1 MQCTLLIPH
10 LWWSRDAA
18 GDAYR
23 DLAVPQ
29 LQTLMARAR
38 YRRFPAIGWQ
48 EWLCQAF
55 EVERQRDWPIAPLT
69 LAIDGGDPAD
79 AYWLRADPVHLR
91 PHRDQL
97 LLADSNAFAVSQSEA
112 DALVHALN
120 THFEDED
127 LRFTAP
133 RPDRWYLRLA
143 ADPEIVTHSLDEVA
157 GTFVDPYL
165 PTGAKALHWHRISN
179 EIQMLLHAHAV
190 NEAREAKGDLTI
202 NGVWLWGGG
211 RPAAVRGRHFSV
223 LGSDDAL
230 ALALAAHADI
240 PVTPRTDDAKS
251 CLRSASGTG
260 RAVHYLLI
268 LTELTG
274 AARCGDLELWRGAA
288 EALDRRW
295 IAPLL
300 EALRDG
306 AIRQLVLIAPGHT
319 GCQRFE
325 LNRSMLFRFW
335 RTRHTLAAYASG
347 MAP

>member
-1 MQCTLLIPH
+1 LIPH

-97 LLADSNAFAVSQSEA
+97 LLADSTAFAVSQSEA

-120 THFEDED
+120 THFEVEG

-133 RPDRWYLRLA
+133 RPDRWYLGLA

-211 RPAAVRGRHFSV
+211 RPTAVRGRHFSA

-230 ALALAAHADI
+230 ALALAAHAEV
-240 PVTPRTDDAKS
+240 PVMPCTDDAKG
-251 CLRSASGTG
+251 CLRSASGP
-260 RAVHYLLI
+260 AAHYLLI
-268 LTELTG
+268 LTALTG
-274 AARCGDLELWRGAA
+274 PARRGDLEAWRGAA
-288 EALDRRW
+288 EELDRRW
-295 IAPLL
+295 VAPLL

-306 AIRQLVLIAPGHT
+306 VIRQLVLVAPGHT

-335 RTRHTLAAYASG
+335 RTRHTLAAYAPG
-347 MAP
+347 TAP

>member
-38 YRRFPAIGWQ
+38 YRGFPAIGWQ

-69 LAIDGGDPAD
+69 LTLDGGDPGE
-79 AYWLRADPVHLR
+79 AYWLRSDPVHLR

-97 LLADSNAFAVSQSEA
+97 LLADSHAFAVSQTEA
-112 DALVHALN
+112 NALVHALN
-120 THFEDED
+120 THFEAEG

-133 RPDRWYLRLA
+133 RPDRWYVRLE
-143 ADPEIVTHSLDEVA
+143 ADPEIVTHSLDDVA
-157 GTFVDPYL
+157 GTFIDPCL

-190 NEAREAKGDLTI
+190 NDAREAKGDLTI

-211 RPAAVRGRHFSV
+211 RRAAVRGRHFSA

-230 ALALAAHADI
+230 AATLAAHADV
-240 PVTPRTDDAKS
+240 PVAPRADDAKS
-251 CLRSASGTG
+251 WLRSAPGPGAT
-260 RAVHYLLI
+260 AHYLLI

-274 AARCGDLELWRGAA
+274 PARRGDLDAWRSAV
-288 EALDRRW
+288 EELDRSW

-300 EALRDG
+300 AALREG
-306 AIRQLVLIAPGHT
+306 AIRQLILVAPGRT

-325 LNRSMLFRFW
+325 LNRAMLFRFW
-335 RTRHTLAAYASG
+335 RARHTLATYAPG
-347 MAP
+347 TVP